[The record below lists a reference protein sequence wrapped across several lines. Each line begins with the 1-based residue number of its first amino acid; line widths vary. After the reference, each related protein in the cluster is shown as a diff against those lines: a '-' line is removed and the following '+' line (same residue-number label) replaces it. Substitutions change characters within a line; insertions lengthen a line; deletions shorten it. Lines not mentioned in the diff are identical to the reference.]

1 MEENM
6 FDAVGRN
13 WKFRVN
19 EIDEWI
25 KSGQAAE

>member
-6 FDAVGRN
+6 FDEVGRN

-19 EIDEWI
+19 KIDKWI
-25 KSGQAAE
+25 KSGQAE